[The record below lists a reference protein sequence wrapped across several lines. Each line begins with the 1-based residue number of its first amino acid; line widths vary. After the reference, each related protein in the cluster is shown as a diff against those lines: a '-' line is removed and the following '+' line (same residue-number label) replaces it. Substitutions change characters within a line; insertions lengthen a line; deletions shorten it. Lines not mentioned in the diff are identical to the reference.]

1 MGSVGAMPS
10 GKLNILVQV
19 GNFPVTGF
27 PQSFQAPSRPLEGQR
42 LLLCVGGGIAAYK
55 SLELV
60 RRLRDAGAQ
69 VQVAMTAGAQQFV
82 TPLSFQALSG
92 NPTRTTL
99 WDDGAE
105 QAMGHIELAR
115 WADRIVIAPA
125 TADLLARLAHG
136 HADDLVTTLC
146 LATTAPL
153 TVCPAMNHRMWLHP
167 ATQANMAVLRERGVQ
182 VIGPEDGP
190 LAEGESGPGRVSE
203 APAIIA
209 ALAANLAT
217 PGRLDG
223 LRVLISAGPTYED
236 LDPVRYVGN
245 RSSGKMGYA
254 LAAAAARQ
262 GAQVTLV
269 SGPVQLPVP
278 AGVTRIDVRSAA
290 QMREA
295 VLAALPADIYIGAA
309 AVADYT
315 PRQVSPQKLKKT
327 ADSQI
332 LTLELVRTPDILA
345 EVAAQRQALK
355 LVVGFAA
362 ETHDVEKYAR
372 GKLVAKQLDLIIANQ
387 VGIAGGGF
395 ESDQNAAIAYWDG
408 GQREFPGTAKTRLAE
423 QLLDLIAERLDA

>member
-1 MGSVGAMPS
+1 
-10 GKLNILVQV
+10 
-19 GNFPVTGF
+19 
-27 PQSFQAPSRPLEGQR
+27 LEGQK

-60 RRLRDAGAQ
+60 RRLRDAGAT

-92 NPTRTTL
+92 HPTRTTL
-99 WDDGAE
+99 WDTAAE

-136 HADDLVTTLC
+136 NADDLVTTLC

-167 ATQANMAVLRERGVQ
+167 ATQANMALLRERGVQ

-203 APAIIA
+203 APTIIA
-209 ALAANLAT
+209 ALAANLAPQAAPK
-217 PGRLDG
+217 PGRLNG
-223 LRVLISAGPTYED
+223 MRVLISAGPTYED

-262 GAQVTLV
+262 GAQVVLV
-269 SGPVQLPVP
+269 SGPVQLPTP
-278 AGVTRIDVRSAA
+278 AGVQRIDVRSAA

-295 VLAALPADIYIGAA
+295 VLGALPADIYIGAA

-327 ADSQI
+327 AGTQT
-332 LTLELVRTPDILA
+332 LTLELVRTADILA
-345 EVAAQRQALK
+345 EVAVQEQALK

-372 GKLVAKQLDLIIANQ
+372 GKLADKHLDLIIANQ
-387 VGIAGGGF
+387 VGIAGNGF
-395 ESDQNAAIAYWDG
+395 ESDQNAAVAYWNG
-408 GQREFPGTAKTRLAE
+408 GLREFPGTAKTQLAE

>member
-1 MGSVGAMPS
+1 M
-10 GKLNILVQV
+10 Q
-19 GNFPVTGF
+19 
-27 PQSFQAPSRPLEGQR
+27 GQK

-92 NPTRTTL
+92 QPTRTTL
-99 WDDGAE
+99 WDSAAE

-115 WADRIVIAPA
+115 WADRIVVAPA

-136 HADDLVTTLC
+136 NADDLVTTLC

-153 TVCPAMNHRMWLHP
+153 TVCPAMNHRMWQHP
-167 ATQANMAVLRERGVQ
+167 ATQANITLLRQRGAQ

-190 LAEGESGPGRVSE
+190 LAEGESGPGRLTE
-203 APAIIA
+203 PNAIVA
-209 ALAANLAT
+209 ALAALQA
-217 PGRLDG
+217 PAGAGADAAPEQQLQG
-223 LRVLISAGPTYED
+223 LRVVISAGPTYED

-254 LAAAAARQ
+254 LAAAAVRQ
-262 GAQVTLV
+262 GAQVVLV
-269 SGPVQLPVP
+269 SGPVQLATP
-278 AGVTRIDVRSAA
+278 AGVQRVDVRSAA

-295 VLAALPADIYIGAA
+295 VLGALPADIYIGAA
-309 AVADYT
+309 AVSDYT
-315 PRQVSPQKLKKT
+315 PRQVAPQKLKKT
-327 ADSQI
+327 AGTQT

-345 EVAAQRQALK
+345 EVAAQTNALK

-372 GKLVAKQLDLIIANQ
+372 GKLVDKRLDLVIANQ
-387 VGIAGGGF
+387 VGISTGGF
-395 ESDQNAAIAYWDG
+395 ESDENAATAYWQG
-408 GQREFPGTAKTRLAE
+408 GEQVFPGTSKALLAE
-423 QLLDLIAERLDA
+423 QLLSLIAQRLHA

>member
-1 MGSVGAMPS
+1 MTAVSP
-10 GKLNILVQV
+10 
-19 GNFPVTGF
+19 T
-27 PQSFQAPSRPLEGQR
+27 SRPLEGQK

-60 RRLRDAGAQ
+60 RRLRDAGAT

-92 NPTRTTL
+92 HPTRTTL
-99 WDDGAE
+99 WDSAAE

-115 WADRIVIAPA
+115 WADRIIIAPA

-136 HADDLVTTLC
+136 NADDLVTTLC
-146 LATTAPL
+146 LASTAPL

-167 ATQANMAVLRERGVQ
+167 ATQANMALLRERGVQ

-203 APAIIA
+203 APTIIA
-209 ALAANLAT
+209 ALAGNLAPPAPAK
-217 PGRLDG
+217 PGRLNG
-223 LRVLISAGPTYED
+223 MRVLISAGPTYED

-262 GAQVTLV
+262 GAQVVLV
-269 SGPVQLPVP
+269 SGPVQLATP
-278 AGVTRIDVRSAA
+278 AGVQRIDVRSAA

-295 VLAALPADIYIGAA
+295 VLGALPADIYIGAA

-327 ADSQI
+327 AGTQT
-332 LTLELVRTPDILA
+332 LTLELVRTADILA
-345 EVAAQRQALK
+345 EVAVHEQALK

-372 GKLVAKQLDLIIANQ
+372 GKLADKHLDLIIANQ
-387 VGIAGGGF
+387 VGIAGNGF
-395 ESDQNAAIAYWDG
+395 ESDQNAAVAYWNG
-408 GQREFPGTAKTRLAE
+408 GLREFPGTAKTQLAE